1 MYDIV
6 GKRNLWFAIS
16 ALLTIPGLFFIVLGG
31 LKPSIDFTGGT
42 EWEVR
47 YADEPTAAE
56 MSAALA
62 ELGYDEAIVTQLG
75 DGFLRI
81 RTEPI
86 DLIPPRTPAPV
97 ATASVSASPSGSIEP
112 SASASASAS
121 AEPSGSASAEPSASA
136 PATASSEPSASASA
150 SASAEPSASAAA
162 TASAQASPSAEPT
175 PAPIADNT
183 PFADLE
189 RQLED
194 RFGAGEPRSLRTVG
208 PIIGA
213 DLIRSSAILIIIGEL
228 FILAYL
234 WLRFGFRFG
243 TAAIVALL
251 HDVILVVGTFAIL
264 GFFLNVEFDALF
276 VTALLTII
284 GFSVHDTI
292 VVFDR
297 IRENRIRHAG
307 ESFGAVVNHSIL
319 QTIGRSIITSL
330 TVVVTLGALLLLGPP
345 TIRTFTLAL
354 LLGVVSGTYSSIF
367 NASQIL
373 VAWNDWSAR
382 RKARAGIP
390 RPARGGSR

>member
-16 ALLTIPGLFFIVLGG
+16 ALLTIPGLIFIFLGG

-47 YADEPTAAE
+47 YANEPTADE
-56 MSAALA
+56 MATTLA
-62 ELGYDEAIVTQLG
+62 ELGYPDALVTQLP

-86 DLIPPRTPAPV
+86 DLIPAQTPG
-97 ATASVSASPSGSIEP
+97 ATPSASVAPSGSAEP
-112 SASASASAS
+112 STSAS
-121 AEPSGSASAEPSASA
+121 AEPSPSASPS
-136 PATASSEPSASASA
+136 PAASPSGS
-150 SASAEPSASAAA
+150 
-162 TASAQASPSAEPT
+162 TSPSAEPS
-175 PAPIADNT
+175 PAPIAEGT
-183 PFADLE
+183 EFAALE
-189 RQLED
+189 ALLED
-194 RFGAGEPRSLRTVG
+194 RFGPGDPRLLRTVG

-213 DLIRSSAILIIIGEL
+213 DLIRSSAILIVIGEL

-264 GFFLNVEFDALF
+264 GYFFNLEFDALF

-307 ESFGAVVNHSIL
+307 ESFGHIVNHSLL
-319 QTIGRSIITSL
+319 QTVARSIITSL

-354 LLGVVSGTYSSIF
+354 LIGVVSGTYSSIF

-373 VAWNDWSAR
+373 VAWNEWDAR
-382 RKARAGIP
+382 RKSREGAAK
-390 RPARGGSR
+390 PARSASR

>member
-6 GKRNLWFAIS
+6 GKRNWYFAFS
-16 ALLTIPGLFFIVLGG
+16 ALLTIPGLIFIVLGG
-31 LKPSIDFTGGT
+31 LRPSIDFTGGT

-47 YADEPTAAE
+47 YADRPTAAE
-56 MSAALA
+56 MRTALA
-62 ELGYDEAIVTQLG
+62 ELGHPDAVVTELP

-86 DLIPPRTPAPV
+86 DLIPAETPAPSP
-97 ATASVSASPSGSIEP
+97 SVSASASAGASASASAGASASESASAEASASP
-112 SASASASAS
+112 SASASAS
-121 AEPSGSASAEPSASA
+121 ESASAEASVSPSASA
-136 PATASSEPSASASA
+136 
-150 SASAEPSASAAA
+150 
-162 TASAQASPSAEPT
+162 SAEPT
-175 PAPIADNT
+175 PAPIAEGT
-183 PFADLE
+183 EFASLE
-189 RQLED
+189 EELVN
-194 RFGAGEPRSLRTVG
+194 RFGEGEPRLLRTVG

-213 DLIRSSAILIIIGEL
+213 DLIRSSAILIGIGEL

-243 TAAIVALL
+243 TAAILALL

-264 GFFLNVEFDALF
+264 GYFFNIEFDALF

-297 IRENRIRHAG
+297 IRENRVRHAG
-307 ESFGAVVNHSIL
+307 ESLGAIVNHSIL

-345 TIRTFTLAL
+345 TIRVFALAL

-373 VAWNDWSAR
+373 VAWDEWSR
-382 RKARAGIP
+382 RRRSRESRI
-390 RPARGGSR
+390 RPART

>member
-16 ALLTIPGLFFIVLGG
+16 AILTIPGLLFIVLGG
-31 LKPSIDFTGGT
+31 LRPSIDFTGGT

-47 YADEPTAAE
+47 YADQPSAAE
-56 MSAALA
+56 MTATLA
-62 ELGYDEAIVTQLG
+62 ELGYPDALVTELS

-86 DLIPPRTPAPV
+86 DLVPAQTPAP
-97 ATASVSASPSGSIEP
+97 SPST
-112 SASASASAS
+112 SASASAVAS
-121 AEPSGSASAEPSASA
+121 P
-136 PATASSEPSASASA
+136 SASA
-150 SASAEPSASAAA
+150 SASAEPSASPSAAA
-162 TASAQASPSAEPT
+162 SPSASGSASASPSAEPT
-175 PAPIADNT
+175 PPPIAEGT
-183 PFADLE
+183 EFAELE
-189 RQLED
+189 NQLED
-194 RFGAGEPRSLRTVG
+194 TFGAGDPRLLRTVG

-213 DLIRSSAILIIIGEL
+213 ELIRTSAILIIVGEL

-234 WLRFGFRFG
+234 WMRFGFRFG
-243 TAAIVALL
+243 TAAIIALL

-264 GFFLNVEFDALF
+264 GYFFNLEFDALF

-297 IRENRIRHAG
+297 IRENRVRHAG
-307 ESFGAVVNHSIL
+307 ESFGAIVNHSIL
-319 QTIGRSIITSL
+319 QTVARSIITSL
-330 TVVVTLGALLLLGPP
+330 TVVGTLGALLLLGPP
-345 TIRTFTLAL
+345 TIQTFTLAL

-373 VAWNDWSAR
+373 VAWDEWDR
-382 RKARAGIP
+382 GRKARQGTAK
-390 RPARGGSR
+390 PARGAAR

>member
-6 GKRNLWFAIS
+6 GKRNWYFAIS
-16 ALLTIPGLFFIVLGG
+16 AILTIPGLLFIILGG

-47 YADEPTAAE
+47 YAEEPSAAE
-56 MSAALA
+56 MTAAL
-62 ELGYDEAIVTQLG
+62 EDLGYENVVVTELPG
-75 DGFLRI
+75 GYLRI

-86 DLIPPRTPAPV
+86 DLLPAV
-97 ATASVSASPSGSIEP
+97 APEPSPSGTGAPTGSARP
-112 SASASASAS
+112 SAD
-121 AEPSGSASAEPSASA
+121 
-136 PATASSEPSASASA
+136 
-150 SASAEPSASAAA
+150 ASAAA
-162 TASAQASPSAEPT
+162 SPSTSASPSAEPT
-175 PAPIADNT
+175 GSPGATPVPIAAGT
-183 PFADLE
+183 EFAGVQAE
-189 RQLED
+189 LED
-194 RFGAGEPRSLRTVG
+194 QFGPGQPRLVRTVG
-208 PIIGA
+208 PLIG
-213 DLIRSSAILIIIGEL
+213 DELIRSSAILIVIGEL

-234 WLRFGFRFG
+234 WIRFGFRYG

-251 HDVILVVGTFAIL
+251 HDVLLVVGTFAIL
-264 GFFLNVEFDALF
+264 GYFFFLEFDALF

-297 IRENRIRHAG
+297 IRENRVRHSG
-307 ESFGAVVNHSIL
+307 EPFGAIVNHSIL
-319 QTIGRSIITSL
+319 QTMGRSIITSL

-373 VAWNDWSAR
+373 VAWDDWDRR
-382 RKARAGIP
+382 RKSRARA
-390 RPARGGSR
+390 PART